1 MKEVKDKRIERAHKF
16 GLITRDVVDARR
28 QERAVKFGLE
38 GSEAQPTVNKAELD
52 EKRQSRAIRF
62 AGQNQASKEEDEER
76 KLKRLHR
83 FISN

>member
-1 MKEVKDKRIERAHKF
+1 MKF
-16 GLITRDVVDARR
+16 GLA
-28 QERAVKFGLE
+28 

-62 AGQNQASKEEDEER
+62 GGENQASKEEDEER